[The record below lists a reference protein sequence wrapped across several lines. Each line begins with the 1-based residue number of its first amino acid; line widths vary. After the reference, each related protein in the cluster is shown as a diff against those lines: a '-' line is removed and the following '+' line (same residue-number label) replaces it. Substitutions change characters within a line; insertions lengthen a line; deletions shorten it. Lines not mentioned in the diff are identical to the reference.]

1 MGSMTTDSLYLLL
14 EIVYSMCVKGLPSLH
29 GGFAHEFMQQPGY
42 FTFGILT
49 DTPPVLDLRLTLPRQ
64 DEVHEIVSLLS
75 DEHTHTV
82 LLSGNA
88 GAGKS
93 TLAALVFDQF
103 QSHMLEGL
111 PEFRH
116 YIWVRPGPRAT
127 WPDVI
132 SALLNALQGAGTGPL
147 QRANLSQQSMIQ
159 RLYEQLRLP
168 DQGALIVLDQCE
180 ELFDRAIEARN
191 QDSPYTVGVGLSSAV
206 RFLEML
212 QQDLGRTRFLLTCT
226 RSPFGSDYSSLP
238 GVREYAVGGLT
249 IVDSLHLLQQRG
261 VLGLQQDLSTLWQRC
276 AGHIY
281 TMLVFCTLKS
291 LSGLSLHYL
300 LHSPMY
306 QVLWEG
312 NILQNLLETT
322 FGFLNPIQTA
332 LLRTLCLFREAPP
345 VSGIVHVATGDRVRL
360 DTDLQDF
367 EQEAHNLTLLGL
379 IEQLKRHDGQ
389 DGYLLHSLLAHYLH
403 THYLESELRRPSGF
417 LASSLGVI
425 NQPGEIKATI
435 EARQNALAAGHTHV
449 ANYYWYMAQQICPP
463 RQQRTSPNDITPL
476 LAMLEHLCLGRH
488 WQTAYDQLCALSLDE
503 DLLRWEIWH
512 TLIRLYE
519 MLLPPIG
526 SLIRRD
532 EGLVCSALA
541 MVYSRLGEFEQS
553 RTYYTSALAIQRDMH
568 DRQSEALTLTNQ
580 GEFLRTLGDLEQAR
594 RNFELALTLI
604 HPQSNAELACVLTHN
619 MALLTQHQHDY
630 QQSLRY
636 FLQALQLARQS
647 QDQEREGA
655 ILTNLGLC
663 LCEQQR
669 YQEGLALLL
678 PALQMRHARSDP
690 RTGSLISFLNKLEQR
705 MGKATFTALRQA
717 AQGENQSE
725 EVLRSLLLQTGITAS
740 A

>member
-1 MGSMTTDSLYLLL
+1 
-14 EIVYSMCVKGLPSLH
+14 
-29 GGFAHEFMQQPGY
+29 
-42 FTFGILT
+42 
-49 DTPPVLDLRLTLPRQ
+49 
-64 DEVHEIVSLLS
+64 
-75 DEHTHTV
+75 
-82 LLSGNA
+82 
-88 GAGKS
+88 
-93 TLAALVFDQF
+93 
-103 QSHMLEGL
+103 
-111 PEFRH
+111 
-116 YIWVRPGPRAT
+116 
-127 WPDVI
+127 
-132 SALLNALQGAGTGPL
+132 
-147 QRANLSQQSMIQ
+147 
-159 RLYEQLRLP
+159 
-168 DQGALIVLDQCE
+168 
-180 ELFDRAIEARN
+180 
-191 QDSPYTVGVGLSSAV
+191 
-206 RFLEML
+206 
-212 QQDLGRTRFLLTCT
+212 
-226 RSPFGSDYSSLP
+226 
-238 GVREYAVGGLT
+238 
-249 IVDSLHLLQQRG
+249 
-261 VLGLQQDLSTLWQRC
+261 
-276 AGHIY
+276 
-281 TMLVFCTLKS
+281 
-291 LSGLSLHYL
+291 
-300 LHSPMY
+300 
-306 QVLWEG
+306 
-312 NILQNLLETT
+312 
-322 FGFLNPIQTA
+322 
-332 LLRTLCLFREAPP
+332 
-345 VSGIVHVATGDRVRL
+345 
-360 DTDLQDF
+360 
-367 EQEAHNLTLLGL
+367 
-379 IEQLKRHDGQ
+379 
-389 DGYLLHSLLAHYLH
+389 
-403 THYLESELRRPSGF
+403 
-417 LASSLGVI
+417 
-425 NQPGEIKATI
+425 
-435 EARQNALAAGHTHV
+435 
-449 ANYYWYMAQQICPP
+449 
-463 RQQRTSPNDITPL
+463 
-476 LAMLEHLCLGRH
+476 MLEHLCLGRH

-541 MVYSRLGEFEQS
+541 MVYSRLGEFGQS

-594 RNFELALTLI
+594 QNFELALTLI

-630 QQSLRY
+630 QPSLRY